1 MNEATSDQIQDVSE
15 AEVEYA
21 MERCV
26 VDHTRFPAAR
36 RCLARDV
43 IRALLLA
50 GLSTWDRN
58 NHGLGHAGAA
68 LSARPDGTV
77 AVLWMQHPAVDQA
90 VPREVRATQ
99 QGAIYRA
106 LRTILE
112 VHGFRLRDPGPEQA
126 PILLG
131 GAAMGES

>member
-1 MNEATSDQIQDVSE
+1 MSEVMSDQIQDVSE

-58 NHGLGHAGAA
+58 NHGVGHAGAA

-90 VPREVRATQ
+90 VPRDVRTTQ
-99 QGAIYRA
+99 QSAIYRA

-112 VHGFRLRDPGPEQA
+112 VHGFPLREAGPEPA

-131 GAAMGES
+131 RAA